1 MIVFDPNIHVREVVV
16 VGLGG
21 TGAQAARSVARLV
34 YEMKRSG
41 LHAPSVRFIDPDCVE
56 EKNIGRQLFSYGD
69 IGRNKA
75 QVLAARFNA
84 ALGLDIAAI
93 DQPVDAKAH
102 FERYSTSLV
111 LGAVDNESA
120 RRELAAIQGALWLDC
135 GNFKNAGQVILGNL
149 GDRQAMLR
157 HMTERQDVYRY
168 LPHAA
173 LLFPALLE
181 PESVEDVPAPAAS
194 CADLVAL
201 GEQALFINDL
211 MAAVAAQYLWRLLY
225 RQPIHTFA
233 SFIDGDSLSVRSVPI
248 CPEELDV
255 FLRDSSC

>member
-1 MIVFDPNIHVREVVV
+1 MITFDPNMHLREVVV

-21 TGAQAARSVARLV
+21 TGAQVARSVARLV
-34 YEMKRSG
+34 YEMRRSG
-41 LHAPSVRFIDPDCVE
+41 LHAPSVRFIDPDTIE

-69 IGRNKA
+69 IGHNKA

-84 ALGLDIAAI
+84 ALGLEIAAV
-93 DQPVDAKAH
+93 DQPVNAQKH

-111 LGAVDNESA
+111 IGTVDNDIA
-120 RRELAAIQGALWLDC
+120 RCELANIQGALWLDC

-149 GDRQAMLR
+149 GDRDTMVR
-157 HMTERQDVYRY
+157 HMKEKTDTYRY
-168 LPHAA
+168 LPHAG
-173 LLFPALLE
+173 LLFPSLLE
-181 PESVEDVPAPAAS
+181 PETVEMPPMTPVS

-201 GEQALFINDL
+201 GEQALFVNDL

-233 SFIDGDSLSVRSVPI
+233 SFIDGDSLSVRSLPI
-248 CPEELDV
+248 CRDEL
-255 FLRDSSC
+255 LPYLETT

>member
-1 MIVFDPNIHVREVVV
+1 MITFDPNMHLREVVV

-21 TGAQAARSVARLV
+21 TGAQVARSIARLV

-41 LHAPSVRFIDPDCVE
+41 LHAPSVRFIDPDVVE

-69 IGRNKA
+69 IGHNKA

-93 DQPVDAKAH
+93 NQPVNAKEH

-111 LGAVDNESA
+111 IGAVDNEVA
-120 RRELAAIQGALWLDC
+120 RRELANIQGALWLDC

-149 GDRQAMLR
+149 GDCEAMLR
-157 HMTERQDVYRY
+157 HMKEKTDKYRY
-168 LPHAA
+168 LPHAG
-173 LLFPALLE
+173 LLFPALLK
-181 PESVEDVPAPAAS
+181 PEVVEVPTISPIS

-225 RQPIHTFA
+225 RQPIHTFV
-233 SFIDGDSLSVRSVPI
+233 SFIDGDSLSVRSLPI
-248 CPEELDV
+248 CQDEL
-255 FLRDSSC
+255 LPYLEKEA

>member
-1 MIVFDPNIHVREVVV
+1 MITFDPNIHLREIVV

-21 TGAQAARSVARLV
+21 TGAQVARSVARLV

-41 LHAPSVRFIDPDCVE
+41 LHAPSIRFIDPDVVE

-69 IGRNKA
+69 IGHNKA

-93 DQPVDAKAH
+93 NQPVDAKEH

-111 LGAVDNESA
+111 IGAVDNDVA

-149 GDRQAMLR
+149 GDREAMLR
-157 HMTERQDVYRY
+157 YMKEKADKYRY
-168 LPHAA
+168 LPHAG

-181 PESVEDVPAPAAS
+181 PEVEVPTTPPAS

-233 SFIDGDSLSVRSVPI
+233 SFIDGDSLSVRSLPI
-248 CPEELDV
+248 CQGEL
-255 FLRDSSC
+255 LPYLEAEM

>member
-1 MIVFDPNIHVREVVV
+1 MITFDPNMHLRDIVV

-21 TGAQAARSVARLV
+21 TGAQVARSVARLV

-41 LHAPSVRFIDPDCVE
+41 LHTPQVRFIDPDTVE

-69 IGRNKA
+69 IGHNKA

-84 ALGLDIAAI
+84 ALGLDIAAL
-93 DQPVDAKAH
+93 DQPVNAQNH

-111 LGAVDNESA
+111 IGAVDNEAA
-120 RRELAAIQGALWLDC
+120 RCELAKIQGALWLDC

-157 HMTERQDVYRY
+157 HMKEKSDTYRY
-168 LPHAA
+168 LPHAG
-173 LLFPALLE
+173 LLFPTLLE
-181 PESVEDVPAPAAS
+181 PEVVEIPTPSVS
-194 CADLVAL
+194 CAEQVAL
-201 GEQALFINDL
+201 GEQALFVNDL

-225 RQPIHTFA
+225 RQPIHTFV

-248 CPEELDV
+248 CPDELMPY
-255 FLRDSSC
+255 LETA